1 MKDGKNSSTSVMEGI
16 IKREEPRL
24 EMGIEDI
31 VNFLSSASLVSV
43 TVGDFLVIMRSE
55 FDLTISGEPY
65 TGLLLLLNLTT
76 GQYFSR
82 IWNQTVD
89 TGSIVHTDQLLEACE
104 RHFGNGRPCLGCP
117 EEEDKHVD
125 AESFIS
131 QTPIPRRIARGC
143 LKLLGNN
150 SHTSV
155 SSCSECTKLSESCL
169 SGANDA
175 GVDIEAPSSS
185 CKFIK
190 NTGGN
195 ESLISGEYNNEYV
208 EQIVIKPEILD
219 HDDFQ
224 GGDSTDYDEIDNQSV
239 KQQNNDS
246 LGVSSQELV
255 KGNSTENES
264 KKYKC
269 ELCPHRSAKKSALKK
284 HIETVHENI
293 RKYVCQQCG
302 YAASAKSNLK
312 SHIESVHE
320 KKKDHVCPLCGKAFT
335 KKALKVHIQGVH
347 QNIKNFIC
355 GECGRAFS
363 QKGDLTRHQKRHEKL
378 GSSVND
384 LCRSISS

>member
-1 MKDGKNSSTSVMEGI
+1 VMEGI
-16 IKREEPRL
+16 IKREEPQL

-31 VNFLSSASLVSV
+31 VNLLSSVSLVSV

-76 GQYFSR
+76 GKYFSR

-131 QTPIPRRIARGC
+131 QTPIPRRISRRC
-143 LKLLGNN
+143 LKFLGNN

-155 SSCSECTKLSESCL
+155 SSCSECTQLSDSCL

-175 GVDIEAPSSS
+175 GEDIEAPSSS
-185 CKFIK
+185 YKFIK

-195 ESLISGEYNNEYV
+195 ESLISGEYNNEDV
-208 EQIVIKPEILD
+208 EQIVIQPEILD
-219 HDDFQ
+219 DDDDFQ
-224 GGDSTDYDEIDNQSV
+224 GGDGTDSEEIDYQSV
-239 KQQNNDS
+239 KQQNNDP
-246 LGVSSQELV
+246 LGVSSEELV
-255 KGNSTENES
+255 KGNSTGNES

-269 ELCPHRSAKKSALKK
+269 VLCPHSSHLYAKKSNLKQ

-293 RKYVCQQCG
+293 RKHVCKQCG
-302 YAASAKSNLK
+302 YAASGKSNLK
-312 SHIESVHE
+312 QHIESVHE
-320 KKKDHVCPLCGKAFT
+320 KKKDHVCNECGKAFT
-335 KKALKVHIQGVH
+335 KKALKVHIRGVH
-347 QNIKNFIC
+347 QKIKNFIC